1 MGDPAARNQ
10 LTRRQLLAALAGGM
24 ASLAGH
30 ALGMRNMLGKYPVQ
44 HEWLSISDNL
54 PKSALPVTKRI
65 VPQALSIMMGP
76 ENTDSFKKDA
86 ARIANEYNV
95 TGDRLRAF
103 LAEKTDAISKAAQ
116 LAGRYFSSPSHEL
129 CYISSS
135 LFVSGWVH
143 GIDPMLMHAIA
154 HVESNF
160 SNNMRSPA
168 GAMGCMQVTINSAI
182 FELHS
187 MNVWRNAAERMLRK
201 NLTKLGGMEF
211 HGLLEEPRIE
221 RMNGRLR
228 LSREDDDMLMARP
241 LPNAIWGARTLLLKY
256 RGGRMETR
264 DWQVKQ
270 AKVKTLLR
278 RYKGIDEKAEGYA
291 NNALFYYQNV
301 YCQLDKSFQQLGTRQ
316 RLAQGFIRRK
326 T

>member
-1 MGDPAARNQ
+1 MGDPAARNK

-24 ASLAGH
+24 TSLAGH
-30 ALGMRNMLGKYPVQ
+30 ALGMRNVLGKYPVQ
-44 HEWLSISDNL
+44 HEWLSISDEL
-54 PKSALPVTKRI
+54 PKPTTPLNKRI
-65 VPQALSIMMGP
+65 VPQTLSIMMGP
-76 ENTDSFKKDA
+76 QNAECFERDA
-86 ARIANEYNV
+86 ARIADEYNV
-95 TGDRLRAF
+95 TGERLRAF
-103 LAEKTDAISKAAQ
+103 LAEKTDAISRAAQ
-116 LAGRYFSSPSHEL
+116 LAGKYFSSPGYEL

-143 GIDPMLMHAIA
+143 GIDPLLMHAIA

-160 SNNMRSPA
+160 SNNMRSRA

-201 NLTKLGGMEF
+201 NLAKLGGMEF

-228 LSREDDDMLMARP
+228 LSKEDDDMLMARP
-241 LPNAIWGARTLLLKY
+241 LPNAMWGARTLLLKY

-264 DWQVKQ
+264 NWQVEQ
-270 AKVKTLLR
+270 EKVKALLR
-278 RYKGIDEKAEGYA
+278 RYKGIDEKAEWYA
-291 NNALFYYQNV
+291 NNAFYVYQNV
-301 YCQLDKSFQQLGTRQ
+301 YCQLERPFQRIISQ
-316 RLAQGFIRRK
+316 RRLV
-326 T
+326 

>member
-1 MGDPAARNQ
+1 MGDPAERNK

-30 ALGMRNMLGKYPVQ
+30 ALGMRNVLGKYPVQ
-44 HEWLSISDNL
+44 HEWLSISDEL
-54 PKSALPVTKRI
+54 PKPAIPTTKSM
-65 VPQALSIMMGP
+65 VPQALLIMMGP
-76 ENTDSFKKDA
+76 KNAECFEKDA
-86 ARIANEYNV
+86 ERIADEYNV
-95 TGDRLRAF
+95 TGEKMRAF
-103 LAEKTDAISKAAQ
+103 LAEKTDAISRAAQ
-116 LAGRYFSSPSHEL
+116 LAGRYFPSQNQEL

-143 GIDPMLMHAIA
+143 GIDPLLMHAIA

-160 SNNMRSPA
+160 SNNMRSRA

-187 MNVWRNAAERMLRK
+187 MNMWRNAAERMLRK

-211 HGLLEEPRIE
+211 HGLMEEPRIE

-228 LSREDDDMLMARP
+228 LSKEDDDMLMARP

-256 RGGRMETR
+256 RGGKMETR
-264 DWQVKQ
+264 DWQ
-270 AKVKTLLR
+270 AEREKVKALLR
-278 RYKGIDEKAEGYA
+278 RYKGIDEKAEWYA
-291 NNALFYYQNV
+291 SNAFFIYQNV
-301 YCQLDKSFQQLGTRQ
+301 YCRINQQRPSDF
-316 RLAQGFIRRK
+316 FI
-326 T
+326 